1 MSSQSYNATTY
12 SGFTTSSDGTGI
24 LPRFPLRDAS
34 DYIRLVKERNV
45 RTVLKD
51 TTNFV
56 GPRYPLFAQLN
67 STRLIYNFGRI
78 RCGTCAG
85 GPLLLTAVGESP

>member
-1 MSSQSYNATTY
+1 MSSQSYNATQY
-12 SGFTTSSDGTGI
+12 SGFTMTTNGTG
-24 LPRFPLRDAS
+24 LAPKFPLRDAA
-34 DYIRLVKERNV
+34 DYTRLLKERNV

-51 TTNFV
+51 TANFT

-78 RCGTCAG
+78 RCGTCAS
-85 GPLLLTAVGESP
+85 GPFLQTAVGESP